1 MGHCLRSHASRGSNY
16 KLSMARGAVSNDR
29 KCFFQLSVLNCSMS
43 LAHLGYE
50 TEGEISVIAR
60 DEFNKIWVS

>member
-1 MGHCLRSHASRGSNY
+1 
-16 KLSMARGAVSNDR
+16 MARGAVSNDR
-29 KCFFQLSVLNCSMS
+29 KCFFQLSVLNCSMT

-60 DEFNKIWVS
+60 DDREFNKIWVS